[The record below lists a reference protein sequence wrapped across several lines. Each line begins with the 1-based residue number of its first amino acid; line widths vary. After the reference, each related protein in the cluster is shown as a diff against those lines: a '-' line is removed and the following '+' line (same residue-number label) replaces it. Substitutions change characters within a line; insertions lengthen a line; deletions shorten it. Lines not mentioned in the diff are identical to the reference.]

1 MGPGGSEC
9 GGTAYL
15 FGCQSIQWPGE
26 ARLDSDLHSPLPL
39 RRPLAPALAPPLP
52 RPLALAG
59 FECTSPLE
67 IRYAPLR
74 CVVFDSRP
82 GGSGVTGAAFR
93 NASAVFEAALLLT
106 ERCACADG
114 CPLCIFDDGCRE
126 SNVVLDKRATVTI
139 LRAALECVK
148 SSTTSDQALMPP

>member
-1 MGPGGSEC
+1 MPVRHGGH
-9 GGTAYL
+9 GTGTGTATRNL
-15 FGCQSIQWPGE
+15 AFLLTFLCT
-26 ARLDSDLHSPLPL
+26 
-39 RRPLAPALAPPLP
+39 RR
-52 RPLALAG
+52 RLAG

-93 NASAVFEAALLLT
+93 NAPAVFEAALLLT
-106 ERCACADG
+106 ERCACDDG
-114 CPLCIFDDGCRE
+114 CPLCIYDDGCRE
-126 SNVVLDKRATVTI
+126 SNVVLDKRATVKI

-148 SSTTSDQALMPP
+148 SSAK